1 VSWST
6 RKLGD
11 VVSKFERNKDL
22 AQEVVSSTAEHVG
35 EIAKIITNAVVD
47 VTRQIGEIATDAF
60 EMREAAKRAEQD
72 QSRDGVDADEDPA
85 TH

>member
-1 VSWST
+1 M
-6 RKLGD
+6 
-11 VVSKFERNKDL
+11 SKFERNKDL
-22 AQEVVSSTAEHVG
+22 AQEVVSSAAEHVG

-60 EMREAAKRAEQD
+60 EMREAAQRAEQD
-72 QSRDGVDADEDPA
+72 QARDADEDPE

>member
-1 VSWST
+1 
-6 RKLGD
+6 
-11 VVSKFERNKDL
+11 VSKFERNKDL
-22 AQEVVSSTAEHVG
+22 AQEVVSSAAEHVG

-72 QSRDGVDADEDPA
+72 HSRDVTDVDENPPA
-85 TH
+85 H